1 MFVRIEY
8 SQNDFDVVKLP
19 SCKQLS
25 IIQLQNDFFHGFLIK
40 ITIISISVMLRVKG
54 FTVSMMLWLL

>member
-40 ITIISISVMLRVKG
+40 ITIISIGVM
-54 FTVSMMLWLL
+54 